1 MRKRNHLNPVPG
13 LYIVCIIVC
22 LTSCRK
28 WIEPERSP
36 VLMEKKKV
44 FDSDLSATAAM
55 NGVYAQSVFGILG
68 MCNGGLS
75 VYGGLLADDIV
86 NNAANANADPFAQNS
101 LLPTNNIVSTNFWAP
116 AYRNLYAVNAI
127 LEGLQETGSL
137 SAVVKKQLTGEALL
151 FRSFLLFYLVNLFG
165 DIPLVTVTDYKMN
178 AVLPRSSVTVVY
190 EQLTNDLLYAK
201 ELLSVDYPA
210 PGKLRPN
217 KYAAM
222 ALLARV
228 YVYRKQWA
236 NAIAEATD
244 VINAGPYSLVNNLAT
259 VFLPASN
266 EGIWLMARQ
275 NSNTA
280 EGTAFIPASAVSIPA
295 YRMRSSLVRL
305 FDAGDLRLVNWT
317 RKNTVAGVSY
327 YYPFKYKERTGAV
340 LNENIQ
346 VLRLAEQYLLRAE
359 AHIALSRTADG
370 IADVNRIR
378 RRAGLT
384 DINTTDSAIAMDMLM
399 LERRREFFCEWGQRW
414 FDLKR
419 TGKVDMV
426 LTAEKPAWKPYAAL
440 LPVPQ
445 LDIDRN
451 PYLKQNPGY

>member
-1 MRKRNHLNPVPG
+1 MKKIYRLTPARG
-13 LYIVCIIVC
+13 VCIMLIMTC
-22 LTSCRK
+22 IFSCKK

-36 VLMEKKKV
+36 ALMEKKKV
-44 FDSDLSATAAM
+44 FDNDLSATAAM

-68 MCNGGLS
+68 LGNGGLS
-75 VYGGLLADDIV
+75 LYGGLLADDIV
-86 NNAANANADPFAQNS
+86 NNAANINADPFAQNS
-101 LLPTNNIVSTNFWAP
+101 LLSTNNIVNNNFWTP
-116 AYRNLYAVNAI
+116 VYRNLYAVNAI

-137 SAVVKKQLTGEALL
+137 TATVKKQLTGEALL

-165 DIPLVTVTDYKMN
+165 EIPLVTGTDYTIN
-178 AVLPRSSVTVVY
+178 AVLPRSSVTAVY
-190 EQLTNDLLYAK
+190 EQLTNDLVQAK
-201 ELLSVDYPA
+201 ELLSVEYPVA
-210 PGKLRPN
+210 GKLRPN

-236 NAIAEATD
+236 NAVAETTD
-244 VINAGPYSLVNNLAT
+244 IINTGPYTLVNNLAT
-259 VFLPASN
+259 VFLPASS

-280 EGTAFIPASAVSIPA
+280 EGTAFIPASPVIIPT
-295 YRMRSSLVRL
+295 YRMRSSLVQL
-305 FDAGDLRLVNWT
+305 FDAGDLRLANWT
-317 RKNTVAGVSY
+317 RKNTVAGGSY
-327 YYPFKYKERTGAV
+327 YYPFKYKERTSAM

-359 AHIALSRTADG
+359 AYIALNRIEDG
-370 IADVNRIR
+370 IADVNKIR
-378 RRAGLT
+378 RRAGLPDT
-384 DINTTDSAIAMDMLM
+384 NTTDSAIAMDMLM

-419 TGKVDMV
+419 TGRVDVV
-426 LTAEKPAWKPYAAL
+426 LVAEKPTWKPYASL
-440 LPVPQ
+440 LPIPQ
-445 LDIDRN
+445 IDIDRN